1 MAREDDVNA
10 RDARARDAAHPAPRR
25 EMRAAGRWA
34 IYIGV
39 AILFAVACGFLS
51 HWQFSRNAERSEQL
65 QLVAD
70 NYDAAPVALGDLL
83 APGAE
88 LSPQDEWRPVRL
100 QGSYLADEQLLVR
113 NRAHGGSAAYEQ
125 LVPFRLDDGR
135 VFLVDRGWLPPGNQQ
150 AAPDDIPAPP
160 SGDVVVEVR
169 LRPGE
174 AAPSSG
180 RSAEAG
186 QVPTINLGLVA
197 EQTGPIEP
205 GAYGLIMSETPA
217 PASAPFTVDPPSDDP
232 GPYLSYAVQWILFAV
247 MGFGFIGYVIVNE
260 RKLRR
265 EDAEDEDDLDVAPPA
280 APVQTADTGRR
291 RVDPVALHRA
301 RKRPRD
307 RDADDEDALLDAH

>member
-1 MAREDDVNA
+1 MS
-10 RDARARDAAHPAPRR
+10 RR
-25 EMRAAGRWA
+25 ETPAAARWA
-34 IYIGV
+34 MYVGV
-39 AILFAVACGFLS
+39 AILFAIACGFLS

-70 NYDAAPVALGDLL
+70 NYDAPAVALGDLL

-88 LSPQDEWRPVRL
+88 LTPADEWRPVRM
-100 QGSYLADEQLLVR
+100 QGQYLADEQLLVR
-113 NRAHGGSAAYEQ
+113 NRAHGGSAAFEQ

-135 VFLVDRGWLPPGNQQ
+135 TFLVDRGWLPPGNRQSE
-150 AAPDDIPAPP
+150 PDEIPAPP
-160 SGDVVVEVR
+160 SGAVTVEVR

-174 AAPSSG
+174 AAPTSG

-197 EQTGPIEP
+197 EQTGPIEQ
-205 GAYGLIMSETPA
+205 GAYGLLMSENPA
-217 PASAPFTVDPPSDDP
+217 PATAPTPVDPPSDDP

-247 MGFGFIGYVIVNE
+247 MGFGFLTYVIVSE
-260 RKLRR
+260 RRLRR
-265 EDAEDEDDLDVAPPA
+265 EEDEEDDDKLPVPAPE
-280 APVQTADTGRR
+280 VSVEGRR

-307 RDADDEDALLDAH
+307 RDADDEDALLDAR

>member
-1 MAREDDVNA
+1 MSAREM
-10 RDARARDAAHPAPRR
+10 P
-25 EMRAAGRWA
+25 AAGRWA
-34 IYIGV
+34 IYVGIAV
-39 AILFAVACGFLS
+39 VFAIACAFLS
-51 HWQFSRNAERSEQL
+51 NWQFSRNAERSEQL

-70 NYDAAPVALGDLL
+70 NYDAPVVPLGDLL
-83 APGAE
+83 SPGAD
-88 LSPQDEWRPVRL
+88 LTPSDEWRPVRL
-100 QGSYLADEQLLVR
+100 EGQYLADEQLLVR

-150 AAPDDIPAPP
+150 SEPDDIPAPP

-174 AAPSSG
+174 AAPTSG
-180 RSAEAG
+180 RTAEAG

-197 EQTGPIEP
+197 EQTGPLEQ
-205 GAYGLIMSETPA
+205 GAYGLLMSETPA
-217 PASAPFTVDPPSDDP
+217 PATAPLAVDPPSNDP
-232 GPYLSYAVQWILFAV
+232 GPYLSYAIQWILFAV
-247 MGFGFIGYVIVNE
+247 MGFGFITYVIINE

-265 EDAEDEDDLDVAPPA
+265 EDAEDDDDADATATATATATAAAADAEVEAAAEPVAA
-280 APVQTADTGRR
+280 GSGRR

-307 RDADDEDALLDAH
+307 RDADDEDALLDAY